1 MECARCGTTNDEN
14 AAYCKV
20 CGFPLAVADTPEA
33 HDAAAYQAPAERRPA
48 RSFVQG
54 AYFFVAMLSSIAGM
68 FSYFFPWVEVTASG
82 AISRYHELLWY
93 WPLVFAE
100 TSFLAALV
108 FFGFNLLPILLA
120 FSFAIMACLQIR
132 VGVLGKGFFHA
143 SLFMAII
150 FAFFLAG
157 CIDFADYVTAPFEQ
171 QWLGSLGPGHDPITV
186 IVRVGPA
193 FLLLLPAEIGYLIS
207 TSLCGFS
214 LWRRRLMTL
223 RTAAVS
229 FFLSFVACLAGYI
242 LLWSLLSIML

>member
-1 MECARCGTTNDEN
+1 MECEQCGTMNEEG
-14 AAYCKV
+14 AAFCKK
-20 CGFPLAVADTPEA
+20 CGSPLAAEETPEA
-33 HDAAAYQAPAERRPA
+33 YAAAAYTAPAERRSA
-48 RSFVQG
+48 RTFVEG
-54 AYFFVAMLSSIAGM
+54 AYFFIAIASSVAGM

-100 TSFLAALV
+100 TSFFAALV

-120 FSFAIMACLQIR
+120 FSFSIMACLQMRAGAI
-132 VGVLGKGFFHA
+132 GKGFFHA
-143 SLFMAII
+143 SLFMAVI

-157 CIDFADYVTAPFEQ
+157 CIDFADYVTTPFEQ

-193 FLLLLPAEIGYLIS
+193 FLLLLPAAVGYLIS

-214 LWRRRLMTL
+214 LLRRRAMTL
-223 RTAAVS
+223 QTAAVS
-229 FFLSFVACLAGYI
+229 FVLSFVTCLAGYI
-242 LLWSLLSIML
+242 LVWSFLSLTL